1 MKTEYPYLAY
11 WKERGFDK
19 FPTIPPDVILK
30 KNREAFQES
39 LKKNRGIH
47 SRFFLSEE
55 DLKLRDSEIV
65 EMNTPAIN
73 EEIATRLR
81 AVMDNAI
88 YEMGLFCFEL
98 QKRFMYESL
107 SREDAKQEWA
117 NKFLP
122 SMKGGAGLP
131 LQNQRQILKQILPEL
146 VSCIKSIRRQLDVP
160 LGATDGRNWPV
171 QESPE
176 DMEKYVPDI
185 RLIFD
190 EKELPLLVE
199 QPSVTKTAINIIHK
213 RLRHIDMN
221 LITPRTLEDL
231 LYKTSL

>member
-19 FPTIPPDVILK
+19 FPTIPPDVILEK
-30 KNREAFQES
+30 HRKAFQKS

-47 SRFFLSEE
+47 SRFISSE
-55 DLKLRDSEIV
+55 DEIV
-65 EMNTPAIN
+65 EMNMHAID
-73 EEIATRLR
+73 EEAAIRLQST
-81 AVMDNAI
+81 MDNAI
-88 YEMGLFCFEL
+88 YEMGLFCLEL
-98 QKRFMYESL
+98 QGKFMYKDL
-107 SREDAKQEWA
+107 SREDAKQAWA

-122 SMKGGAGLP
+122 TTRGGAGLP
-131 LQNQRQILKQILPEL
+131 LQNQRRILKQILSEL
-146 VSCIKSIRRQLDVP
+146 VNCIKSIRRQLDVP
-160 LGATDGRNWPV
+160 LRVTDGHEWPV

-176 DMEKYVPDI
+176 DMKKYVPDI

-199 QPSVTKTAINIIHK
+199 QPSMTKTAIKIMHK
-213 RLRHIDMN
+213 RLQQHINMN